1 MDAEEVRFTINGQQ
15 YTVRATTVPVDTSL
29 NTFIRDHAHL
39 KGTKF
44 MCREGGCGACVV
56 TVSGEHPVTQERR
69 SWAANSC
76 LVSIFSCHGKD
87 IVTIEGIG
95 GRKTG
100 TYHPIQRR
108 LAEYGGSQCGYCSPG
123 MVMSMYSLLASRK
136 HDQHADTTAEP
147 ALTAAQIEQAFDG
160 NVCRCTG
167 YRPILDAFKSFVH
180 DKDQEPPIVDIED
193 LVGIKPKAQAGTDT
207 SSRTA
212 RCLKFS
218 EGRRWFKVMSLAETF
233 EVLHTIADSEPY
245 MLVNGNT
252 GHGVYRRSD
261 RLKVF
266 IDVSSVEELHQQ
278 SIDQELVVGAG
289 FSLAEFIA
297 LLERTAEEHLSFT
310 YCMPMAKHVRKVAN
324 QPVRNVG
331 TIGGNLMLKHQHPE
345 FPSDLFLLL
354 ESVGAKLTVMSST
367 DDDLLVV
374 SPLDFLQLKM
384 HKCILTSI
392 RLPPHDHVS
401 TTLRSYKIMPVAQN
415 SRAYVNAA
423 FLLKLC
429 PEQKLCTA
437 ITICYG
443 GINPSFVHA
452 SQTESFL
459 TGKSLF
465 TDGILSQTLTV
476 LERELKPD
484 WVLPDASPSYR
495 KQLAL
500 SLFYRFALSVHPS
513 IGKTLRSGTEP
524 IERPLVSTGRQTYDS
539 YPKRWPLTQ
548 NIPKLEGLAQC
559 SGEAEFIND
568 MPTLPNE
575 LHGALVLSN
584 EVRGRIATIDASD
597 ALALPGVKAFFCA
610 QDIPGF
616 NNFMPLEMGFPEVE
630 EIFCSG
636 EVQFAGQVVGMIC
649 ADSFEL
655 ANAAVAKVRI
665 EYKPAGNKAIL
676 PTVQDVVDALD
687 YSRVS
692 DQPYDRHGARYH
704 LAKEGSNSVSGRFD
718 LRGQYHGPL
727 ETQVSLCVPHADSMD
742 VYCATQWLDHVQ
754 IAVSQALQV
763 RESTLNLTIRRVGGA
778 YGAKLTRATQIACA
792 CAVAAFRTGVPVR
805 MILPLETAMAGSGK
819 RCGSVSEYEASF
831 DGNGRI
837 TRLSH
842 TFIHDAGATLN
853 VMLGGITSDM
863 FKNCYRTDYW
873 KLRTKVART
882 DTPPNTWARAPGS
895 SEGIAMVEN
904 IMEHIAHQTGLDP
917 VDVRM
922 ANISR
927 ENKLHSLLPR
937 FRRQVEYD
945 ERKGQIEQFN
955 GENRWHKRGIAII
968 PMQYPLELN
977 SMKSAVLSVHTDDG
991 TVTIVHGGIEMGQG
1005 INTKVAQVAAHLLGI
1020 PIEKIVVQPTD
1031 SLLNA
1036 NSNAS
1041 QHTQATDGVAFAVKR
1056 CCEIL
1061 LERLRPY
1068 RTLLRRTAWEEMVR
1082 NAALDDVDLQV
1093 SFYATPTDMRT
1104 YTIWALA
1111 CGEIDLDVLTGQ
1123 VLVRRVDI
1131 LEDVGESLNPG
1142 IDVGQIEGAFV
1153 MGLGYYLTEALV
1165 YDPKNGALL
1174 SNRTWNY
1181 KIPGHRD
1188 IPADFRVSFLSKSS
1202 NTGGVL
1208 RSKSTGE
1215 PAFSLS
1221 PVVVYAVR
1229 NALRSARRDAGLPD
1243 IWLDMGSGMT
1253 PEKIFGLLENS
1264 IEQYKYE

>member
-1 MDAEEVRFTINGQQ
+1 MDAEVRFTINGQQ
-15 YTVRATTVPVDTSL
+15 YTVCATTVPVDTSL

-56 TVSGEHPVTQERR
+56 TMSGYHPVTRERR

-76 LVSIFSCHGKD
+76 LVLVFSCHEMD

-95 GRKTG
+95 GQRKG
-100 TYHPIQRR
+100 SYHPIQRR

-136 HDQHADTTAEP
+136 HDQQQNVDTTLEP
-147 ALTAAQIEQAFDG
+147 TLTAAQIEQAFDG

-167 YRPILDAFKSFVH
+167 YRPILDAFKSFAH
-180 DKDQEPPIVDIED
+180 DKDYQEPPIVDIED
-193 LVGIKPKAQAGTDT
+193 LVGIKSKAPSA
-207 SSRTA
+207 SSK
-212 RCLKFS
+212 CLKFAD
-218 EGRRWFKVMSLAETF
+218 GRKWFKVMSLSEAF
-233 EVLHTIADSEPY
+233 DVLHTITNNEPY
-245 MLVNGNT
+245 TFVSGNT

-266 IDVSSVEELHQQ
+266 IDVSSVKELQQ
-278 SIDQELVVGAG
+278 HTLEHDLVVGAG
-289 FSLAEFIA
+289 VSLTELIA
-297 LLERTAEEHLSFT
+297 LLEKTAEEHLSFT
-310 YCMPMAKHVRKVAN
+310 YCIPMAKHVRKVAN
-324 QPVRNVG
+324 LPVRNVG
-331 TIGGNLMLKHQHPE
+331 TIGGNLMIKHQHPE

-354 ESVGAKLTVMSST
+354 ETVGAKLTVMSST
-367 DDDLLVV
+367 DSEPVAV
-374 SPLDFLQLKM
+374 SPLNFLKLKM
-384 HKCILTSI
+384 HKCILISV

-415 SRAYVNAA
+415 SRAYVNAG
-423 FLLKLC
+423 FLLQLC
-429 PEQKLCTA
+429 PERKLCTS
-437 ITICYG
+437 ISICFG

-452 SQTESFL
+452 QQTEGFL
-459 TGKSLF
+459 TRKPLF
-465 TDGILSQTLTV
+465 TETTLSLALNI

-484 WVLPDASPSYR
+484 WVLPDASPTYR

-513 IGKTLRSGTEP
+513 IGGAFRSGIEP
-524 IERPLVSTGRQTYDS
+524 IERPLVSSGRQTYDT
-539 YPKRWPLTQ
+539 YQKRWPLTQ
-548 NIPKLEGLAQC
+548 NVPKLEGLAQC
-559 SGEAEFIND
+559 SGEAEYIND
-568 MPTLPNE
+568 MPVLPNE

-584 EVRGRIATIDASD
+584 EVRGRIVTIDASE
-597 ALALPGVKAFFCA
+597 ALALPGVTAFYCA

-655 ANAAVAKVRI
+655 ANYAVRKVRI
-665 EYKPAGNKAIL
+665 EYKPAGNKIIL

-692 DQPYDRHGARYH
+692 DQPYDRHGTRYH
-704 LAKEGSNSVSGRFD
+704 QAKEGTNTVTGRFD
-718 LRGQYHGPL
+718 LCGQYHGPL
-727 ETQVSLCVPHADSMD
+727 ETQVSFCVPHADSMD

-763 RESTLNLTIRRVGGA
+763 RESTLNLTVRRIGGA

-792 CAVAAFRTGVPVR
+792 CAVAAFRTGAPVR
-805 MILPLETAMAGSGK
+805 MILPLETAMSGSGK
-819 RCGSVSEYEASF
+819 RCGSVSEYEVSFEAS
-831 DGNGRI
+831 GRI
-837 TRLSH
+837 GRLSH
-842 TFIHDAGATLN
+842 TFIHDAGASLN
-853 VMLGGITSDM
+853 VTLGGITSDM

-873 KLRTKVART
+873 KLRTKIART

-904 IMEHIAHQTGLDP
+904 IMEHIAHQTGVDA

-927 ENKLHSLLPR
+927 DNKMHSLLPR

-945 ERKGQIEQFN
+945 ERKRRIEQFN
-955 GENRWHKRGIAII
+955 EENRWRKRGIAIM

-977 SMKSAVLSVHTDDG
+977 SMKNAVVSVYSDDG
-991 TVTIVHGGIEMGQG
+991 TVSIVHGGIEMGQG

-1041 QHTQATDGVAFAVKR
+1041 QHTQATDGVVFAVKR

-1068 RTLLRRTAWEEMVR
+1068 RTLLRRTSWEEMVR
-1082 NAALDDVDLQV
+1082 NAAMDDVDLQV

-1104 YTIWALA
+1104 YTIWGLA
-1111 CGEIDLDVLTGQ
+1111 CGEIELDVLTGQ

-1165 YDPKNGALL
+1165 YDPKTGALVN
-1174 SNRTWNY
+1174 NRTWNY
-1181 KIPGHRD
+1181 KVPGHRD
-1188 IPADFRVSFLSKSS
+1188 IPVDFRVSFLSKSS

-1208 RSKSTGE
+1208 RSKATGE
-1215 PAFSLS
+1215 PALSLS
-1221 PVVVYAVR
+1221 PVIIYAVR
-1229 NALRSARRDAGLPD
+1229 NALRAARQDAGLPD
-1243 IWLDMGSGMT
+1243 IWLHMGSGMT
-1253 PEKIFGLLENS
+1253 PEKIFALLECS